1 MPVPKSSRKDR
12 SWPCVRGAARSKTAA
27 AKAAAEREKTV
38 AIKGLAPE
46 PWGRMAKTSAPAAQ
60 KIRAV
65 AGGMRGT

>member
-1 MPVPKSSRKDR
+1 
-12 SWPCVRGAARSKTAA
+12 VRGAARSKTAA

-46 PWGRMAKTSAPAAQ
+46 PWGRMAKTSAPPAQ